1 MRENKFRVWCKNK
14 KEWEKDMCFIN
25 QNDGLLQINK
35 KYSTLIPCSNKNHIV
50 EFYSGLN
57 DHHGKFIFAG
67 DILQCQHIETKDIE
81 IVAVKDS
88 PGQFSV
94 YDPNCCDKCKK
105 GDGCIS
111 YLSDWVYFPTQWSVI
126 KIGNIHENP
135 EIVTG
140 YKRGGK

>member
-1 MRENKFRVWCKNK
+1 MKENKFRVWCKNK
-14 KEWEKDMCFIN
+14 NEWEEHRCAVTT
-25 QNDGLLQINK
+25 DGKLFHMTSSIMMPLK
-35 KYSTLIPCSNKNHIV
+35 EENHIV

-57 DHHGKFIFAG
+57 DHNGKFIFTG
-67 DILQCQHIETKDIE
+67 DILKCRHIETKDIE